1 LLALH
6 FDNASYAARRAT
18 GFAPRNRRASP
29 GRLTGN
35 HPFTEICLI
44 MNARH
49 LLSIALLASVVLSSI
64 GCTAGAPPATE
75 PPPTDPP
82 AATAPELPADGGGG
96 GGTTGD
102 TGDPNAP
109 TDVQPPPMEP
119 GMNDGALHVQPQPGI
134 VDARPHA
141 WDRISVAADG
151 RTLTV
156 YYWGGVEECY
166 GLAGVDVQ
174 ADDQG
179 RPVVRVF
186 EGRRGNLPPDTA
198 CIEIALLKAVEVELE
213 DPIIASSE

>member
-1 LLALH
+1 M
-6 FDNASYAARRAT
+6 ST
-18 GFAPRNRRASP
+18 
-29 GRLTGN
+29 
-35 HPFTEICLI
+35 
-44 MNARH
+44 RH
-49 LLSIALLASVVLSSI
+49 LLSVALLATIALSSI
-64 GCTAGAPPATE
+64 GCTAGAPP
-75 PPPTDPP
+75 PTDPP
-82 AATAPELPADGGGG
+82 ASDLPASDLPASDPPADRGGGVS
-96 GGTTGD
+96 GD

-109 TDVQPPPMEP
+109 TDIQPPPMEP
-119 GMNDGALHVQPQPGI
+119 GMSDGALHVRPQPGI

-179 RPVVRVF
+179 RPVIRVF

-213 DPIIASSE
+213 EPIVAPSE